1 MRRPMADDP
10 LEKLRV
16 GVSACL
22 LGQKVR
28 FDGGHKRHDF
38 TADVLAPFVEFVAV
52 CPEIEIGLGVPRPT
66 IRLEGRAR
74 TPRLVNPASGDDLTE
89 AMTAYARARLDE
101 LAGAGLDGY
110 ILKRASPSC
119 GMERVKLYPARG
131 APPNREGVGLFAAA
145 LMARFPALPVE
156 EEGRLGDP
164 ALRENFVERLFAHRR
179 VRRLFAGRWTVDDL
193 VRFHTAEKLLLMA
206 HDIARYRG
214 LGRLVASARRVE
226 RGGLAARY
234 VEMYMGALAVRATR
248 RKNTNV
254 LQHMAGYFK
263 VSLDQD
269 DRAELHRAIADY
281 HRGWV
286 PLIVPI
292 TLLRHHARR
301 QGVAYLLGQ
310 RYLEP
315 HPRELMLRNHV

>member
-1 MRRPMADDP
+1 MTDP
-10 LEKLRV
+10 DRLRV

-38 TADVLAPFVEFVAV
+38 TADVLAPYVEYLAV
-52 CPEIEIGLGVPRPT
+52 CPELEIGLGVPRPT

-74 TPRLVNPASGDDLTE
+74 APRLVDPKSRDDHTE
-89 AMTAYARARLDE
+89 AMNGFARGKLEE
-101 LAGAGLDGY
+101 LAAADLDGF
-110 ILKRASPSC
+110 ILKRASPTC

-131 APPNREGVGLFAAA
+131 GAPSKDGVGLFAAA
-145 LMARFPALPVE
+145 LLARFPALPVE
-156 EEGRLGDP
+156 EEGRLSDP
-164 ALRENFVERLFAHRR
+164 ALRENFVERLFAYRR
-179 VRRLFAGRWTVDDL
+179 VRQLFAGRWTVGDL

-206 HDIARYRG
+206 HDLVRYRE
-214 LGRLVASARRVE
+214 LGRLVAVAKRSE
-226 RGGLAARY
+226 RAALAARY
-234 VEMYMGALAVRATR
+234 LAIYMSALAVRATR

-263 VSLDQD
+263 HLDQG
-269 DRAELHRAIADY
+269 DRAELHQSVSDY
-281 HRGWV
+281 HRGLL
-286 PLIVPI
+286 PLIVPM
-292 TLLRHHARR
+292 TLMRHHARR
-301 QGVAYLLGQ
+301 EEVGYLLGQ